1 MAARYLRALP
11 APNGTHNG
19 IMAEILTERLR
30 LRAVARGDLGRIV
43 EAMSD
48 WAVQQWLE
56 DPPYPYTEADALAW
70 LETVARDHQTGR
82 PRAFAV
88 AERAGDRLAGCIA
101 LNGAGA
107 SPMLGY
113 WVHRD
118 TWGLGY
124 ATEAARGL
132 LTYAR
137 EALGIQCVMSITD
150 PDNRPSQRVL
160 TKLGFAC
167 LGEAHRAHPTRRGAT
182 YVIPF
187 RLDRIAAG

>member
-1 MAARYLRALP
+1 
-11 APNGTHNG
+11 
-19 IMAEILTERLR
+19 MAEILTERLC
-30 LRAVARGDLGRIV
+30 LRAVARRDLGRIV

-56 DPPYPYTEADALAW
+56 DPPYPYTEADARAW
-70 LETVARDHQTGR
+70 LKIVARDHAHGR

-101 LNGAGA
+101 LNGVGA

-118 TWGLGY
+118 AWGLGY
-124 ATEAARGL
+124 ATEAARAL
-132 LTYAR
+132 LAYAR
-137 EALGIQCVMSITD
+137 ETLGARSVMSITD

-167 LGEAHRAHPTRRGAT
+167 LGEAHRDQPTRRGAS
-182 YVIPF
+182 YVVPY
-187 RLDRIAAG
+187 RLDQIAAE